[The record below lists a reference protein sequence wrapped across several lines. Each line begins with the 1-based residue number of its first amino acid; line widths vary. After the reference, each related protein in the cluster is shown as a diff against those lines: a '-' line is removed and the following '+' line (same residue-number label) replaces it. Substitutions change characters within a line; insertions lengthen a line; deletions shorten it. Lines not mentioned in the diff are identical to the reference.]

1 MKNIIPILALFFV
14 FGFYPSTSSGQNIK
28 QPIPSQ
34 IVLIFKNAPDNRCF
48 IGVNGLKEIKS
59 DYQISYTDDHL
70 IRRGFNFKKITMYD
84 TLVIKAHRNFIEL
97 SHIYKGLSSMEYLI
111 KNGDTVLFTYLGN
124 KPWAQVLNRKV
135 LSSEINYD
143 YLVNERI
150 RHDDYSA
157 MTKYSHLSQFTKNPP
172 PSFKEQFAIE
182 KVQFEKESKV
192 ELAKTNYF
200 LDSMRKANAISET
213 YYNYQKLNFK
223 YGLQSLAFYNKW
235 NFSQSLLKNNRFQD
249 IPFPKL
255 TRENDT
261 LLFYS
266 YYRGRITEE
275 YFTLCSKAKKIGTPY
290 KNTIDYRTVFDS
302 ICKKKNLFVK
312 VKNDFLLQTME
323 GMIRA
328 NSEQLE
334 PFFPNS
340 DIEKYTKKFRKEVK
354 DTALLSYFEQKY
366 RIDPPTSN
374 ELELQD
380 IMGNNKTFKE
390 ILNSHKGKVVY
401 VDFWASWCGACRAN
415 MPDSKKLDAEFG
427 PKGVVFIYI
436 SSDVKLDNWK
446 NSIQKMGLNEN
457 NYVQRNQNY
466 SQMLEEL
473 TINTIPRYLLYNKQG
488 KLVHK
493 DAPRPVAT
501 AEIIKL
507 FNQYL
512 SE

>member
-28 QPIPSQ
+28 QPIRGQ
-34 IVLIFKNAPDNRCF
+34 IVLIFKNAPDNSYF
-48 IGVNGLKEIKS
+48 IGKIGIKEKKS
-59 DYQISYTDDHL
+59 DYQISYIDDHL
-70 IRRGFNFKKITMYD
+70 IHRGFNFKNVTMYD
-84 TLVIKAHRNFIEL
+84 TLVIKTHRNFIEL
-97 SHIYKGLSSMEYLI
+97 IHSYKGLSSMGYLI
-111 KNGDTVLFTYLGN
+111 KNGDTVLFTYQGN

-157 MTKYSHLSQFTKNPP
+157 MTKYSHLSEFTKNPP
-172 PSFKEQFAIE
+172 PSFKEQFAME

-213 YYNYQKLNFK
+213 YYNYQKINFI
-223 YGLQSLAFYNKW
+223 YSLHSLAFYYKW
-235 NFSQSLLKNNRFQD
+235 KFSDSLLKNNKFQD
-249 IPFPKL
+249 ILFPTL

-261 LLFYS
+261 LLFYN
-266 YYRGRITEE
+266 YYRE
-275 YFTLCSKAKKIGTPY
+275 YISKKYNTLQLKVKKIKKIVTP
-290 KNTIDYRTVFDS
+290 NSFSTDYREVFDS
-302 ICKKKNLFVK
+302 ICNWNNLYVK
-312 VKNDFLLQTME
+312 VKNYFLLQTME
-323 GMIRA
+323 YISQEY
-328 NSEQLE
+328 SE
-334 PFFPNS
+334 S
-340 DIEKYTKKFRKEVK
+340 DFEKYTKKFRKEVK

-380 IMGNNKTFKE
+380 IRGNNKTFKE

-415 MPDSKKLDAEFG
+415 MPDSKKLDTAFG

-436 SSDVKLDNWK
+436 SMDVKLADWK
-446 NSIQKMGLNEN
+446 ECIQKIGLNEN
-457 NYVQRNQNY
+457 NYVIRNPK
-466 SQMLEEL
+466 SSKMLEEL
-473 TINTIPRYLLYNKQG
+473 EIYPIPRYLLYNKQG

-493 DAPRPVAT
+493 NAPRPVAT
-501 AEIIKL
+501 VEIRKL
-507 FNQYL
+507 FDQYL
-512 SE
+512 LE